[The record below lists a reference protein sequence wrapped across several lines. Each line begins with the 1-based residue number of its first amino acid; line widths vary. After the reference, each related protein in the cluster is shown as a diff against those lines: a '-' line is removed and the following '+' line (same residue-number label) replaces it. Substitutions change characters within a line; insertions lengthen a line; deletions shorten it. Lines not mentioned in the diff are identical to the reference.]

1 MIYHSDFRDLFFWLN
16 ETKVDY
22 LIVGGFAVAFH
33 GAPRFTGDMDVLVRP
48 DAEHVQRTLSALD
61 RFGFSGKSV
70 TPEYL
75 LSRGKILQLGNVP
88 VQVHIMTSITGV
100 SWEDA
105 WASREAGSYGGV
117 PVLFIGLTAL
127 MNNKTA
133 AGRPKDLADLA
144 ALRRKALP

>member
-1 MIYHSDFRDLFFWLN
+1 
-16 ETKVDY
+16 
-22 LIVGGFAVAFH
+22 
-33 GAPRFTGDMDVLVRP
+33 MDVLVRP
-48 DAEHVQRTLSALD
+48 DGEHVQRMLSALD

-75 LSRGKILQLGNVP
+75 LSRGKILQLGNIP

-105 WASREAGSYGGV
+105 WGSREAGSYGGV

-127 MNNKTA
+127 MDNKKA
-133 AGRPKDLADLA
+133 AGRPKDFADLA